1 MPTIIPE
8 QPKDTFRHE
17 WLQSLSDPE
26 FLVVFG
32 PEYHDG
38 DDSYGVGTCSC
49 PNCKRYRRLTYE
61 RWAKTAAVVTEI
73 RHHPNRLPEASEAR
87 KEIPIGTGLI
97 DYFPN
102 ALAAIAFISKLGN
115 DKHNPGEPLHW
126 SRDKSNDHYDCAIR
140 HLIDRGGM
148 DKDGCRHTAMAAWR
162 ILALLE
168 IEMEEAL
175 GLPPSRGST

>member
-1 MPTIIPE
+1 MGSRYE
-8 QPKDTFRHE
+8 F
-17 WLQSLSDPE
+17 LQALSDAD
-26 FLVVFG
+26 FLAEMNTEENDNHCF
-32 PEYHDG
+32 
-38 DDSYGVGTCSC
+38 CA
-49 PNCKRYRRLTYE
+49 NCQRYRRLTKAE
-61 RWAKTAAVVTEI
+61 LDRPVTG
-73 RHHPNRLPEASEAR
+73 HPNRLPESSEAR

-102 ALAAIAFISKLGN
+102 ALAAIAFISKRGN

-126 SRDKSNDHYDCAIR
+126 SRDKSNDHYDCAVR
-140 HLIDRGGM
+140 HLIDRGGC
-148 DKDGCRHTAMAAWR
+148 DSEGNRHTAMAAWR